1 MKKTFTIKWM
11 SCASCASHIEK
22 SLKKTE
28 GVESCEVNYA
38 TEQANISFDEKK
50 LNIES
55 MNKIIEPMGYS
66 LKSQEMTH
74 HMPMQQHTMPDGTV
88 MSADEHAA
96 HLGMNQTKIEKLEEI
111 SAMKKNV
118 NILVPFVILSF
129 VYMIA
134 DIGWK
139 SLWVFPIMPDRWYE
153 LWHHLFP
160 IMATYVLFMIGK
172 NYILALRRFM
182 KTGIAGMDT
191 LIGLGT
197 LTAFLYSFTVGAFEH
212 TLAPYLDVSIH
223 YYDVVIVVIGFIYY
237 GKYLETISKLKTGE
251 AIEKLMDLQAKT
263 ALIEKDGVERE
274 VSLDQVMQGDIVII
288 KPWAKISVDG
298 IIVEGESSVDE
309 SMVTWESMPSE
320 KKVDDKVI
328 GGTMN
333 TQGFLKVKATSLGA
347 DSVLS
352 HIITMVQQAQWSKAP
367 IQKLADQISAVF
379 VPVVLVVAFVSLI
392 VWIALGDLVFGIVA
406 FVSVLVIACPCALWL
421 ATPTAIIV
429 WVGKWA
435 EHGILIKNAESLQKV
450 LHITTVVFDKT
461 GTITKGRPELVD
473 YVGEHKM
480 DDLAVLASLESKS
493 EHPIALA
500 LVNAAKTQ
508 WLSLYMVSWFET
520 IPWKWLTGIIEG
532 KKWYAGNSAL
542 VNDLWLEVDTL
553 ESSRISWQG
562 QTPIFLMDEKKVSA
576 IFAIADTI
584 KDNAKQALEEL
595 HRLGIKSV
603 MLTWDHKDTAN
614 YIASLVWIDQV
625 YAEVLPDQKEKIIQE
640 LQAKGEIVAMCGDGV
655 NDAPALARA
664 DIGIAMST
672 GADVAIETAD
682 ITLLAGDIAKVV
694 QAITLSKATMSTIK
708 QNLFFA
714 FFYNVVG
721 IPIATGMFYSLWIVL
736 NPLFAWLAMALS
748 SVSVVGNSLRLKGKV
763 L

>member
-1 MKKTFTIKWM
+1 MTKQTYAIQWM
-11 SCASCASHIEK
+11 SCASCANHIEK

-28 GVESCEVNYA
+28 GIESCEVNYA
-38 TEQANISFDEKK
+38 TEQATVTFDDTKTNI
-50 LNIES
+50 NN
-55 MNKIIEPMGYS
+55 MNQVIEPMGYK
-66 LKSQEMTH
+66 LKDHNAMI
-74 HMPMQQHTMPDGTV
+74 QHTMPDGTM

-96 HLGMNQTKIEKLEEI
+96 HLGMNQTKVEKLEEI
-111 SAMKKNV
+111 STMKKNV
-118 NILVPFVILSF
+118 NILIPFIVLSF

-139 SLWVFPIMPDRWYE
+139 SFWVFPVMPERLYE

-160 IMATYVLFMIGK
+160 IMATYVLFVIGK
-172 NYILALRRFM
+172 QYIIALRRFI

-197 LTAFLYSFTVGAFEH
+197 LTAFLYSFSVGAFEGI
-212 TLAPYLDVSIH
+212 LAPYLDVSIH

-237 GKYLETISKLKTGE
+237 GKYLETISKLKTWE

-263 ALIEKDGVERE
+263 ALIEKDGVEIE

-288 KPWAKISVDG
+288 KPWTKISVDWM
-298 IIVEGESSVDE
+298 ITQGESSVDE
-309 SMVTWESMPSE
+309 SMITWESMPSE
-320 KKVDDKVI
+320 KKIWDKVV
-328 GGTMN
+328 GWTMN
-333 TQGFLKVKATSLGA
+333 QQGFLKVKATSLGA

-352 HIITMVQQAQWSKAP
+352 HIITMVQQAQGSKAP

-379 VPVVLVVAFVSLI
+379 VPIVLVIAFVSLI
-392 VWIALGDLVFGIVA
+392 VWIIVGNMVFGIVA

-450 LHITTVVFDKT
+450 LKVTTVVFDKT
-461 GTITKGRPELVD
+461 GTITKGKPELVD
-473 YVGEHKM
+473 YSGENKTN
-480 DDLAVLASLESKS
+480 DLAILASLESKS

-500 LVNAAKTQ
+500 IVNAANSAWIPMQT
-508 WLSLYMVSWFET
+508 VSWFET
-520 IPWKWLTGIIEG
+520 IPGKWLTGIIEG
-532 KKWYAGNSAL
+532 KQWYAGNAAL
-542 VNDLWLEVDTL
+542 IKDLWLENNALT
-553 ESSRISWQG
+553 ESSISSQG
-562 QTPIFLMDEKKVSA
+562 KTPIFLMDEKKVHA
-576 IFAIADTI
+576 VFGIADTI

-595 HRLGIKSV
+595 HKLGIKSV
-603 MLTWDHKDTAN
+603 MLTWDHKDTAH
-614 YIASLVWIDQV
+614 YIASLVWIDTV
-625 YAEVLPDQKEKIIQE
+625 YAEVLPDQKEKIIKE
-640 LQAKGEIVAMCGDGV
+640 LQATWEIVAMCGDGV
-655 NDAPALARA
+655 NDAPALARS

-682 ITLLAGDIAKVV
+682 ITLLAGDISKVV
-694 QAITLSKATMSTIK
+694 QSIKLSKDTMSAIK

-721 IPIATGMFYSLWIVL
+721 IPIATGMFYTRWIVL
-736 NPLFAWLAMALS
+736 NPLFAGLAMALS
-748 SVSVVGNSLRLKGKV
+748 SVSVVGNSLRLKNTK